1 MAKPKAPKAA
11 ERRSKNAS
19 KIDAIMA
26 EIAKLGEF
34 EREEL
39 LERIDEEYPYF
50 DPSEVPAQHIE
61 ILKTRLA
68 HAKANPD
75 DHIPLEEHLKIF
87 EKYR

>member
-1 MAKPKAPKAA
+1 MAKAKSPKAA
-11 ERRSKNAS
+11 ERRSKKPN
-19 KIDAIMA
+19 KLDAIMA

-50 DPSEVPAQHIE
+50 DPSEIPAWHIE
-61 ILKTRLA
+61 ILKKRLA

-75 DHIPLEEHLKIF
+75 DHIPWEEVKKKLQAK
-87 EKYR
+87 R